1 MTHRKDIHLYGLC
14 YVLPVSYWQHV
25 TWNWHSSNSLRST
38 ILDYKPELHRL
49 SPTVYEVLVWS
60 FNSRNKIQVQL
71 YLNDTKMN
79 NLINQKKLSIYDV
92 KGF

>member
-1 MTHRKDIHLYGLC
+1 MLR
-14 YVLPVSYWQHV
+14 VVSILLATRNLELAQFQQSKIYD
-25 TWNWHSSNSLRST
+25 LRW